1 MLLLRTYL
9 YPLETPGDEA
19 LEENRRMMWQDKN
32 QQELIQDKW
41 TEFSS
46 TTNEVFVPDD
56 RAWAVAENAAV
67 ETDEN
72 GEQSGGFV
80 FPLNF
85 SLNSSRPCCLKGD
98 YHKLVLL
105 DLELNLIS
113 CLSWVDVLF
122 DNLSSNFLE
131 EKPLV

>member
-1 MLLLRTYL
+1 MYDIHHFYNFTFVSLFCLKSTTFCFLFNQINNATFKKL
-9 YPLETPGDEA
+9 SLSLETPGDEA
-19 LEENRRMMWQDKN
+19 LEENRRMMWQGKN
-32 QQELIQDKW
+32 QQELIQDRW

-80 FPLNF
+80 FP
-85 SLNSSRPCCLKGD
+85 S
-98 YHKLVLL
+98 
-105 DLELNLIS
+105 I
-113 CLSWVDVLF
+113 
-122 DNLSSNFLE
+122 FL
-131 EKPLV
+131 

>member
-85 SLNSSRPCCLKGD
+85 SLNSSRPCCLKRD

-113 CLSWVDVLF
+113 CLSWVHVFF

>member
-85 SLNSSRPCCLKGD
+85 SLNSSRPCCLKRD

-113 CLSWVDVLF
+113 CLSWVHVLF